1 MAELADAKDLIAEFL
16 RANVTDPRDRLTSD
30 SDSFNATGGQ
40 TEFVLTPT
48 TAGHQ
53 VKAITS
59 VTQEAVAI
67 NKWQDYTIDLA
78 NKKITLATGATVSDA
93 IVVNY
98 LASVAGNNWIYPD
111 KPVATLGKTNFP
123 RISITLV
130 GITTERLGHYSS
142 DVKDDCHLQIDCWT
156 KDVYSKEISS
166 INYTK
171 QALANYLG
179 QQVKNAFK
187 DNVNDLFPKLW
198 DYKGLVFRDM
208 DFDKK
213 TQTYRHNQEVLL
225 SGTNVG

>member
-1 MAELADAKDLIAEFL
+1 MAELADAKDLVAEFL
-16 RANVTDPRDRLTSD
+16 RARITDPRSRLTSN
-30 SDSFNATGGQ
+30 SDSFTATGGQ
-40 TEFVLTPT
+40 TEFVLTPA

-59 VTQEAVAI
+59 VTQNAVAI
-67 NKWQDYTIDLA
+67 NKWQDYAIDLA

-93 IVVNY
+93 MVVNY
-98 LASVAGNNWIYPD
+98 LASAAGNNWIYPD
-111 KPVATLGKTNFP
+111 KPVATLGDSNFP

-130 GITTERLGHYSS
+130 GITTDRLGHYSS
-142 DVKDDCHLQIDCWT
+142 DVKDDCHFQIDCWT
-156 KDVYSKEISS
+156 KDGYTPTIGG
-166 INYTK
+166 IYYTK

-179 QQVKNAFK
+179 QQIKNAFK

-198 DYKGLVFRDM
+198 DYSGLVFRDM

>member
-1 MAELADAKDLIAEFL
+1 MAELADAKDLVAEFL
-16 RANVTDPRDRLTSD
+16 RARVTDPRSRLTSD
-30 SDSFNATGGQ
+30 SDSFTATGGQ
-40 TEFVLTPT
+40 TEFVLTP
-48 TAGHQ
+48 ASGHQ

-59 VTQEAVAI
+59 VTQQAVTLE
-67 NKWQDYTIDLA
+67 KWQEYTIDLA

-98 LASVAGNNWIYPD
+98 LSGEEGSEWIYPD
-111 KPVATLGKTNFP
+111 KPIAKLGSSNFP

-130 GITTERLGHYSS
+130 GITTDRLGHYSS
-142 DVKDDCHLQIDCWT
+142 DVKDDCHFQIDCWT
-156 KDVYSKEISS
+156 KDGYTPTIGG
-166 INYTK
+166 IYYTK
-171 QALANYLG
+171 QALADYLG

-198 DYKGLVFRDM
+198 DYSGLVFRDM
-208 DFDKK
+208 PFDEV